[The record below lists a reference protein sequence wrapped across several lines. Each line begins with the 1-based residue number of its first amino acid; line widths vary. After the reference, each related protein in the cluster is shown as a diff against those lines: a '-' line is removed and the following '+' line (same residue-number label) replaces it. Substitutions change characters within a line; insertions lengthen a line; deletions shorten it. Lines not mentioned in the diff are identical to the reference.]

1 MAAKNDI
8 LRDKDGNQIFPA
20 TVAEQVSYD
29 GKINVKQAILKEKSE
44 IKSEID
50 LERKRIDNIIALPE
64 GSTTG
69 DAELTDI
76 RVDVD
81 GNTHDSAGAAVR
93 AQVGSLKDDLV
104 NLKNDRN
111 DIASITYNYFNKEN
125 GINNIVH
132 GGEVGSA
139 VTNVT
144 NMDYWGGIVEVEPN
158 REYVFARIDFDY
170 MELDENMVIL
180 NRIGKAQWTKEFHYS
195 TKNTNVKYIAFSVY
209 KYGNSDV
216 PKYTPDDYMVL
227 DVGESFEKYIPYPY
241 TITVN
246 EKIYDDINIEKTYYV
261 GKGKDFKTFIGALR
275 ALKDDKTPKTIY
287 VMNAPCK
294 GGA

>member
-20 TVAEQVSYD
+20 TMAEQVSYD

-93 AQVGSLKDDLV
+93 AQVRSLKDDLGGLSFLI
-104 NLKNDRN
+104 NPYDGGL
-111 DIASITYNYFNKEN
+111 DITMKE
-125 GINNIVH
+125 
-132 GGEVGSA
+132 
-139 VTNVT
+139 
-144 NMDYWGGIVEVEPN
+144 
-158 REYVFARIDFDY
+158 
-170 MELDENMVIL
+170 
-180 NRIGKAQWTKEFHYS
+180 K
-195 TKNTNVKYIAFSVY
+195 
-209 KYGNSDV
+209 
-216 PKYTPDDYMVL
+216 
-227 DVGESFEKYIPYPY
+227 
-241 TITVN
+241 
-246 EKIYDDINIEKTYYV
+246 
-261 GKGKDFKTFIGALR
+261 
-275 ALKDDKTPKTIY
+275 
-287 VMNAPCK
+287 
-294 GGA
+294 